1 MSKRIYVGNLP
12 YSATEEEVR
21 ALFSQHGEIISVAMI
36 TDRETGRLRGF
47 CFVEMEDD
55 AAEAAIEA
63 LNDQEMGGR
72 TLRVN
77 EARPREDRG
86 GQGGGFRDRGG
97 RW

>member
-1 MSKRIYVGNLP
+1 
-12 YSATEEEVR
+12 
-21 ALFSQHGEIISVAMI
+21 
-36 TDRETGRLRGF
+36 
-47 CFVEMEDD
+47 MEDD

-63 LNDQEMGGR
+63 LNDPEMGGR

-86 GQGGGFRDRGG
+86 SQGGGYRDRGSG